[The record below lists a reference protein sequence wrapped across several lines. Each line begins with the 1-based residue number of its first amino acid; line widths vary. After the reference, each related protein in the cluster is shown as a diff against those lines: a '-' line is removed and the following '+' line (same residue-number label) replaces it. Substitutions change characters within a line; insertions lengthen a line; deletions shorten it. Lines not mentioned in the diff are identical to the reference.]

1 MKIYFRDE
9 LIWNNINRA
18 ATFFTR
24 MKGLLGRRSLDP
36 GEGLLISPCSQVHSF
51 HMKFPID
58 TLFLDR
64 QYKVLKVLTLSPG
77 QVSPIVKGAYYV
89 LEVTAGQAQKFGIV
103 PEDRL
108 IIKNDTQHGGQ

>member
-9 LIWNNINRA
+9 LIWNNIGSA

-24 MKGLLGRRSLDP
+24 MKGLLGRISLDP
-36 GEGLLISPCSQVHSF
+36 GEGLLISPCRQVHCF

-64 QYKVLKVLTLSPG
+64 QYKVLKILTLNPG
-77 QVSPIVKGAYYV
+77 QISPVVKDAYYV

-108 IIKNDTQHGGQ
+108 IIENEKQHGGQ

>member
-1 MKIYFRDE
+1 MNIYFHDE
-9 LIWNNINRA
+9 LIWNRIGSA

-36 GEGLLISPCSQVHSF
+36 DEGLLIWPCRQVHCF

-58 TLFLDR
+58 VLFLDR
-64 QYKVLKVLTLSPG
+64 HYKVLRILTMAPG
-77 QVSPIVKGAYYV
+77 QISPTVKDAYYV
-89 LEVTAGQAQKFGIV
+89 LEVTAGQAHKFGIV

-108 IIKNDTQHGGQ
+108 IIDNGTQQGGE